1 FQYDLNGNTRNG
13 GVTNTELVGATIENG
28 VVSRDATTTS
38 TGVTFATSA
47 GTTIT
52 VSADNV
58 VDAGS
63 NKSSSSQVFQL
74 YRNASLVGGLGID
87 TLVGTAGNDFIAGQG
102 GNDTLTG
109 GTGGDTFAWFLGET
123 GRDRVTDFKVSEG
136 DMVDLSG
143 LLSLVR
149 VGPINDRQPL
159 GLNNV
164 GLWSNYLQLS
174 SSGDDMVLNID
185 TTGGGFATTTK
196 TITFTNGALNG
207 LNDTLQ
213 SLVTDNII
221 HLTAQTSTPLMLDL
235 NGDGVQTSSITKD
248 VMFDVQGG
256 GQKMYTGWSD
266 GKDGL
271 LVLDLNNDGSITSG
285 LELFGSATQ
294 LPSGSAAKD
303 GFEALRQYD
312 LNQDNL
318 IDANDA
324 VFAKLKVWVD
334 TNLDGVSQSNELHGL
349 ADIGVRA
356 FKLNAEVGH
365 TLNNG
370 NALSLVSTW
379 VDIQGRDHA
388 FVDVTFATSW
398 QSQASHAVM

>member
-1 FQYDLNGNTRNG
+1 
-13 GVTNTELVGATIENG
+13 
-28 VVSRDATTTS
+28 
-38 TGVTFATSA
+38 
-47 GTTIT
+47 
-52 VSADNV
+52 
-58 VDAGS
+58 
-63 NKSSSSQVFQL
+63 
-74 YRNASLVGGLGID
+74 
-87 TLVGTAGNDFIAGQG
+87 
-102 GNDTLTG
+102 
-109 GTGGDTFAWFLGET
+109 
-123 GRDRVTDFKVSEG
+123 
-136 DMVDLSG
+136 MVDLSG
-143 LLSLVR
+143 LLSLIR
-149 VGPINDRQPL
+149 VGANNEPL
-159 GLNNV
+159 GPNNV
-164 GLWSNYLQLS
+164 AEWGKYLQLTR
-174 SSGDDMVLNID
+174 SGDDMLLSID
-185 TTGGGFATTTK
+185 LTGGGFATTTK

-207 LNDTLQ
+207 LNDTLLN
-213 SLVTDNII
+213 LVTHKTI

-235 NGDGVQTSSITKD
+235 NGDGVQTSSITQD

-266 GKDGL
+266 GKDGF

-349 ADIGVRA
+349 TDIGVRA

-365 TLNNG
+365 TLDNG